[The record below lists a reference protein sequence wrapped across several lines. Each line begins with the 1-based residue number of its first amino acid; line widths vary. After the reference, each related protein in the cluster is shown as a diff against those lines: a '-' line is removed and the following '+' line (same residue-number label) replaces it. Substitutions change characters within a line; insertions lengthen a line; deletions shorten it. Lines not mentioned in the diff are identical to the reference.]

1 MFDLSEIL
9 RIIGFVSLVFI
20 SVRTL
25 CAYEV
30 KWS

>member
-9 RIIGFVSLVFI
+9 ITGFVSLVFI

-25 CAYEV
+25 CAYKV
-30 KWS
+30 KWT